1 MAVEGVPEKI
11 DMRYLDDL
19 KGGTQYLYRQ
29 TYRSLGLTT
38 ADDRPTPLLH
48 KLVDA
53 DPADRPQLFGEIMS
67 ERYPDLTGL
76 SLDATWDDF
85 FRVLHDHYDVTSE
98 AQQRKTLTFF
108 VHAAD
113 YTGLEISPGLRPAK
127 RGPGSRKPSAIR
139 PADPPASLP
148 APQPA
153 KADVRAPAVR
163 AGHGGQGAKGSADV
177 RDVSFGDAGSVSIIV
192 NINWLDLPDDKFTE
206 LRKLIKDIQA
216 LGESGS

>member
-1 MAVEGVPEKI
+1 MAAESVPEKI
-11 DMRYLDDL
+11 DMKYLDDL

-38 ADDRPTPLLH
+38 DDDRPTPLLY
-48 KLVDA
+48 KLVEA
-53 DPADRPQLFGEIMS
+53 DQADRPQLFGQIMS

-85 FRVLHDHYDVTSE
+85 FRVLRDHYDVTSE

-127 RGPGSRKPSAIR
+127 RGPGSRRPRAARQADIPPSRSAKTTGVPEAR
-139 PADPPASLP
+139 ADRSE
-148 APQPA
+148 
-153 KADVRAPAVR
+153 RE
-163 AGHGGQGAKGSADV
+163 AGSRDAGQ
-177 RDVSFGDAGSVSIIV
+177 RDLSFGDAESVLVTV
-192 NINWLDLPDDKFTE
+192 NLRWWLDQPDETFTK
-206 LRKLIKDIQA
+206 LRKLIKEIEA
-216 LGESGS
+216 LGGSGS